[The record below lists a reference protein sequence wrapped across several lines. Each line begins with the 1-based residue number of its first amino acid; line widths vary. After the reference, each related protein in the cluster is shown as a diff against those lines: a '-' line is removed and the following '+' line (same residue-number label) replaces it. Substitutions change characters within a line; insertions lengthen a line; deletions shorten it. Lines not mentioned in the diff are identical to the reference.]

1 MTPTYWAAPPF
12 LDDAFLT
19 WRTTIL
25 EDTDLSLFRYQ
36 RCTPD
41 MRTCRCTSDMH
52 TCNYMTH
59 TQMLVTCTNAK
70 HIFFMYS
77 RAVFLTTRVGGQQ
90 K

>member
-1 MTPTYWAAPPF
+1 MRRTVFARQRFMPPTYWTAPPF
-12 LDDAFLT
+12 LADAFFT

-41 MRTCRCTSDMH
+41 MRTCRCTSDML
-52 TCNYMTH
+52 TCKYMTH
-59 TQMLVTCTNAK
+59 
-70 HIFFMYS
+70 IFLMYS
-77 RAVFLTTRVGGQQ
+77 CAVFFITRVGGHR